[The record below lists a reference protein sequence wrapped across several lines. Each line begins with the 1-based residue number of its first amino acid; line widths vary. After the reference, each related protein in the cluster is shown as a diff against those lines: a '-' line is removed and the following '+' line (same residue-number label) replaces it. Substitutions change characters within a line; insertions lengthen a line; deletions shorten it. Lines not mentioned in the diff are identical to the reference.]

1 MFGEGSYISDRGN
14 RMERY
19 AKKTGY
25 FFVILGIA
33 GIIVQLTLSDRY
45 FAWLIVSVGILVYG
59 LSLIRRNSG
68 IPQIQLD
75 LQNSGE
81 PIQEFQYVKVVG
93 MPHAKDKH
101 ALKEARIGDVVKF
114 VHEFYNESNP
124 KAIIVNDAIRR
135 KLGYL
140 ERGSDIE
147 SLMVRTLQEGKKV
160 LATIDS
166 GTKEEVSIHIRF
178 YS

>member
-1 MFGEGSYISDRGN
+1 MIGEGSYISDRGN

-33 GIIVQLTLSDRY
+33 GIIVQLTLPDRY
-45 FAWLIVSVGILVYG
+45 FAWLVASVGILVYG

-68 IPQIQLD
+68 TPQIQLD

-81 PIQEFQYVKVVG
+81 PNKEFQYVRVVG
-93 MPHAKDKH
+93 MPHAKDKR

-147 SLMVRTLQEGKKV
+147 SLMVRYLQEGKKV